1 MIKNSTRYNRLA
13 DSSPVPDVEGCNEIS
28 FSLKTTGNA
37 SKPGSFWPVF
47 PAYGMA
53 IGTFPAAVAWIHRD
67 DGNAHFFCLVFDE
80 LSKLVESP
88 RIVDVP
94 VAFPNGCPRPYAAEV
109 FNGNRRRGAFGFLND
124 LLRYHM
130 VGVPGE
136 PALLPGELVQ
146 MSPCR
151 FPTLVVVSNRLQP
164 GTEIGIVF
172 PDLVDLITGIV
183 LPGGIH
189 RNIDDAHVNSHD
201 VLRFDDGFFR
211 NFNGNHEVE
220 HFVLPDEITLTPDPF
235 KGYLTIFS
243 NGHGY

>member
-183 LPGGIH
+183 LPSGIH
-189 RNIDDAHVNSHD
+189 RNIDDAHVNSDD
-201 VLRFDDGFFR
+201 VLRFDDVFFR
-211 NFNGNHEVE
+211 NFYG
-220 HFVLPDEITLTPDPF
+220 TMR
-235 KGYLTIFS
+235 
-243 NGHGY
+243 